1 MKKLKYLG
9 LMLMAAFIL
18 SCGSSTTILSSF
30 KAPEVTTLHYKKVFV
45 SSLTEKPS
53 VKQTV
58 ENSVSQALNA
68 RGIATVKSIDAFP
81 PGLHTSSKDSIL
93 QIIRSNGCDGILTIA
108 LIKKE
113 KETSYVPGSGGYYGT
128 FGAYYGYGYNSFYSP
143 GYYTEDKIYYV
154 QTNVYDTKTEKLE
167 WAAESKT
174 TNPSSLESFLQDYQK
189 AVADRAVKDGVVQPA
204 AK

>member
-1 MKKLKYLG
+1 MKKIKYLG
-9 LMLMAAFIL
+9 LALTAAFTF
-18 SCGSSTTILSSF
+18 SCGPSTTILSSF
-30 KAPEVTTLHYKKVFV
+30 KAPDVTTLHYKKVFV

-58 ENSVSQALNA
+58 ENSVSIGLNN

-81 PGLHTSSKDSIL
+81 PGLHTSNKDSIL
-93 QIIRSNGCDGILTIA
+93 QIIRATGCDGILTIA
-108 LIKKE
+108 LVKKE
-113 KETSYVPGSGGYYGT
+113 KETTYVPGSGGYYGT

-154 QTNVYDTKTEKLE
+154 QTNFYDTKTEKLE

-174 TNPSSLESFLQDYQK
+174 TNPESLESFLDGYKK
-189 AVADRAVKDGVVQPA
+189 AVADQAIKDGVIQPT